1 MQIAV
6 ILALAGAVVAQFD
19 TSIIDPIVGID
30 EIGTDASADMVE
42 DLDAEITTDLPIDD
56 ADDMGT
62 TNAPVDV
69 DDVVATEEFS
79 TGDDAASENLPI
91 E

>member
-1 MQIAV
+1 
-6 ILALAGAVVAQFD
+6 
-19 TSIIDPIVGID
+19 
-30 EIGTDASADMVE
+30 MVE
-42 DLDAEITTDLPIDD
+42 DLDAEMTTDLPIDD

-79 TGDDAASENLPI
+79 TGDDAASEILPI